1 LFFYLAVQGE
11 VMNSILGRIAKV
23 DEATPQATHNG
34 AHLKIQLEPLCLLPQ
49 RTPVPEWLKEQKV
62 WIERQVSDAREIGG
76 LGDSVVLTGDESAP
90 LLYPLEVQPP
100 VAHGEIPPHIELQ
113 LRWWKD
119 ETPPEYSVRANGQ
132 LRTGTWTRN
141 DEIWTATVECAG
153 FFDFAPQLPVT
164 FEVTCDKWHGTC
176 VVLPQQGA
184 SAAKVILPQGEV
196 HRVENQWYAVD
207 VSAKSHGGA
216 ISALRERSRGVDYFR
231 SDDVI
236 SSTLEYG
243 SHTDRFKTGWG
254 DWSDKMSNLA
264 MATGGTRRQSSGH
277 AGASTRLAMS
287 GVVDEGEGLHT
298 SASYTFHD
306 ELPLIVLQRE
316 YSFVAKKD
324 EKEDALKQPIDALH
338 PLRLSFR
345 AAAKPERKG
354 HIGSRVLC
362 ADGERLSITRPA
374 QHNEMVHHAYWTMR
388 DGWAILEH
396 PLRREYLMYCFDT
409 QSAPNLVTW
418 FGEHVITLEPQW
430 QFAPVRTGESF
441 GYTLAL
447 SAGELC
453 GAAPQG
459 AWVACRAQSSGSVR
473 YGVVARLRET
483 SSDATAIFSSNG
495 QTREVPLQRV
505 LVSGVGELF
514 SAVVEM
520 QSTTDDALDI
530 SVAGIPSRRE
540 Q

>member
-1 LFFYLAVQGE
+1 
-11 VMNSILGRIAKV
+11 MHSIMGRIAKVDAVKV
-23 DEATPQATHNG
+23 DEATPQNQNNG
-34 AHLKIQLEPLCLLPQ
+34 AHLKIQLEPLCVLPQ

-62 WIERQVSDAREIGG
+62 WVERRVSDAREIGG
-76 LGDSVVLTGDESAP
+76 LGDSVVLTGEESAP
-90 LLYPLEVQPP
+90 LLSPLEVQPL
-100 VAHGEIPPHIELQ
+100 VAHGEIPSHIELH
-113 LRWWKD
+113 LHWWKD

-132 LRTGTWTRN
+132 LRTGAWTRT
-141 DEIWTATVECAG
+141 DEIWTATITSAG
-153 FFDFAPQLPVT
+153 FFDFAPQLPVA
-164 FEVTCDKWHGTC
+164 FEVTCDKWRSTC
-176 VVLPQQGA
+176 VVLPQEGA
-184 SAAKVILPQGEV
+184 SAAKITLPQGEV

-216 ISALRERSRGVDYFR
+216 ISALRERSRGVDHFH

-254 DWSDKMSNLA
+254 DWSDKMTNLV
-264 MATGGTRRQSSGH
+264 MATSGTRRQGSGQ
-277 AGASTRLAMS
+277 AGASTHLSMS

-306 ELPLIVLQRE
+306 DLPLIVLQRE
-316 YSFVAKKD
+316 YSFAAKKD
-324 EKEDALKQPIDALH
+324 EKTDPLRQPIDTLH

-354 HIGSRVLC
+354 HTGSRVLC

-418 FGEHVITLEPQW
+418 LGEHVVTLEPQW

-441 GYTLAL
+441 GYALAL

-459 AWVACRAQSSGSVR
+459 AWVACRAQTSSGVR
-473 YGVVARLRET
+473 YGVVARLREA
-483 SSDATAIFSSNG
+483 SPNGTAVLSSNKE
-495 QTREVPLQRV
+495 TREVPLQRV

-520 QSTTDDALDI
+520 PGTMNDAFNV
-530 SVAGIPSRRE
+530 SVASIPSRRE